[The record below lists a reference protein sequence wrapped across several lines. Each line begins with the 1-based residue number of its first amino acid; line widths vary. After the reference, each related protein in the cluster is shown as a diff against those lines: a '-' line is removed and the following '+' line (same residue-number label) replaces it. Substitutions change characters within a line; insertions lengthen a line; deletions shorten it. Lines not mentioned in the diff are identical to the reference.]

1 MPSRYRFKPEEQEVP
16 DNVLVVMV
24 VVEAGH
30 DMAHTQL
37 LFGVLQ
43 QRDKRTL
50 AAIRQLVLGDRHVE
64 PVLPQHRFPLAA
76 YTAHAGCR
84 EGQLHCL
91 LYTRLESIHAD
102 VRASAGFQPKL
113 DWVRGISIVPRA
125 SALWEFPTCAG
136 DIKRAAEAQRRGC

>member
-1 MPSRYRFKPEEQEVP
+1 MPSRYRFKPEEKKVP
-16 DNVLVVMV
+16 DNVLVVV
-24 VVEAGH
+24 VVVQTG
-30 DMAHTQL
+30 DNVAHSQL
-37 LFGVLQ
+37 LLGVLQ
-43 QRDKRTL
+43 QRDKRAL
-50 AAIRQLVLGDRHVE
+50 AAIRQLVLGNCHIK
-64 PVLPQHRFPLAA
+64 PVLPEHRFPLAA
-76 YTAHAGCR
+76 DAAHAGCR